1 MLTHFRNA
9 EYYYAQKRSKT
20 LFHYSA
26 LCCDDE
32 LTVDVRISVV
42 RATQD
47 VIQENGLDLS
57 GVANLSTARSL
68 MIRREILSASSRPQ

>member
-1 MLTHFRNA
+1 MLTHFRST
-9 EYYYAQKRSKT
+9 EYCYVQGRSNT
-20 LFHYSA
+20 VFYYSA

-47 VIQENGLDLS
+47 VIQ
-57 GVANLSTARSL
+57 
-68 MIRREILSASSRPQ
+68 